1 MKNMYSTFISR
12 KKNYLPKSEFDLQP
26 QQKLLDPY
34 EFGNLQPKK
43 KTHFFGANQ
52 ISRKKFGQTFFHS
65 FLATFNLQ
73 HELWRQKITD
83 PLTYSAIPEMAPRK
97 RVLSSGTSLWDEDK
111 QN

>member
-1 MKNMYSTFISR
+1 MSLETSNL
-12 KKNYLPKSEFDLQP
+12 KKHIFLGKSNFT
-26 QQKLLDPY
+26 
-34 EFGNLQPKK
+34 KK
-43 KTHFFGANQ
+43 
-52 ISRKKFGQTFFHS
+52 KKFGQTFFHS